1 MAEADSKQSLESQPR
16 GVKMPRPTAWPI
28 VLGLGIAL
36 LALGVAT
43 EPAFSIVGG
52 VLLAIGLV
60 GWIVQLLP
68 GRGHE
73 HEALSELKAAPVTA
87 RPGMVEQLKPG
98 VVGYRFQLPEKVH
111 PISAGIK
118 GGILG
123 GLLMPIPAFIWAISS
138 GHSLWFPV
146 NLLAGLVLPG
156 LPDMPRK
163 ELLDQLGAFHPWGL
177 VCGIILHVMMSIG
190 FGLIGGVLLP
200 TLPQIPGG
208 PVVFGSIILPLLWSG
223 VSYGLMNLVN
233 PLMSDFVDWRWYV
246 VSQFVYGVAT
256 SIVILRSEKIP
267 IAPRGPG
274 EGGPSIPRGWLGCL
288 LFVSALLGGC
298 SDSLPGKPDPK
309 EAYKLP
315 QDIKN
320 FKVLFAQRCAGCH
333 GDDGTLGPGPPL
345 NDAIYCA
352 LVGEEDLKK
361 VIGSGRDGT
370 LMPAW
375 AATSGGPLTEEQ
387 VAILAKGI
395 KQREWTSPASSQ
407 TVLPA
412 APSLAPPAGAS
423 GDARS
428 GEKVFAVACAECHG
442 ENGVGGDSGSL
453 NDPAFLALTS
463 DESLRR
469 YIITGRSDLGMPDF
483 ASDEGRGSDFKPLT
497 EQQVS
502 DLVALLA
509 KWRATPSSD

>member
-1 MAEADSKQSLESQPR
+1 MAEVDSKQSLESQPR
-16 GVKMPRPTAWPI
+16 GVKMPQPTAWPI
-28 VLGLGIAL
+28 VLSLGIVM

-43 EPAFSIVGG
+43 DLSFSVVGG

-60 GWIVQLLP
+60 GWISQLLP

-73 HEALSELKAAPVTA
+73 HEPLTAEKAAPITA
-87 RPGMVEQLKPG
+87 RPGTVEQLKPG

-111 PISAGIK
+111 PVSAGIK
-118 GGILG
+118 GGIIG

-138 GHSLWFPV
+138 GHSIWFPV

-156 LPDMPRK
+156 LSDMPRA
-163 ELLDQLGAFHPWGL
+163 ELLHQLEIFHPWGL

-200 TLPQIPGG
+200 TLPPIPGG
-208 PVVFGSIILPLLWSG
+208 PVVFGSVILPLLWSG
-223 VSYGLMNLVN
+223 VSHSLMTLVN
-233 PLMSDFVDWRWYV
+233 PLMSQFVDWPWYV
-246 VSQFVYGVAT
+246 ASQFVYGLAT

-267 IAPRGPG
+267 ISTPGPG
-274 EGGPSIPRGWLGCL
+274 AAAGGPSIPRGWLGCL
-288 LFVSALLGGC
+288 VIVCTSLFGC
-298 SDSLPGKPDPK
+298 SDQLPGKPDPK

-352 LVGEEDLKK
+352 LVSEDDLKK

-375 AATSGGPLTEEQ
+375 AATAGGPLTDEQ
-387 VAILAKGI
+387 VGILAKGI
-395 KQREWTSPASSQ
+395 KQQEWASPASTQ
-407 TVLPA
+407 TALLA
-412 APSLAPPAGAS
+412 APSLLPLAGAR
-423 GDARS
+423 GDVRN

-442 ENGVGGDSGSL
+442 ENGVGGDSGSI
-453 NDPAFLALTS
+453 NDPTFLA
-463 DESLRR
+463 
-469 YIITGRSDLGMPDF
+469 
-483 ASDEGRGSDFKPLT
+483 
-497 EQQVS
+497 
-502 DLVALLA
+502 
-509 KWRATPSSD
+509 